1 MVGPCE
7 KKTCLSPFDA
17 AVLIALSLVFGT
29 VLSTLAFIPM
39 PENIRAF
46 LSYAAVQAAI
56 LAVLFIYIKIRK
68 QPVSVLGVSEKPKPA
83 ALALT
88 PVMAIGAIALFMIV
102 NYIAVYVY
110 AACGIETAVAAP
122 AWDRWENVVLGILT
136 MCVLPAFGEELLFR
150 GAVLG
155 AERRFGDKKAII
167 TVAVVFALYHFNLAQ
182 TWYQLFYGTFLAFI
196 VVKTDNVWY
205 AVSLHFFNNL
215 FVQLLS
221 LIPSIGALDVFSWA
235 NMGILLS
242 ISLGGAGILSTS
254 GLLFLRTVGDKKL
267 SGKTA
272 EADAVTLKAD
282 RTANCALI
290 GGLAII
296 WIITVIISLTGA
308 L

>member
-1 MVGPCE
+1 MVEPRE
-7 KKTCLSPFDA
+7 KKTYLRPFDA
-17 AVLIALSLVFGT
+17 AALVALSLVFGT
-29 VLSTLAFIPM
+29 VLSALAFIPM

-46 LSYAAVQAAI
+46 VSYAAVQAAI
-56 LAVLFIYIKIRK
+56 LAVLFIYIKVRK
-68 QPVSVLGVSEKPKPA
+68 QPVSVLGVSAKPKLA
-83 ALALT
+83 AMALT

-110 AACGIETAVAAP
+110 AACGIETSVASP
-122 AWDRWENVVLGILT
+122 SWDRWENVVLSILT
-136 MCVLPAFGEELLFR
+136 MCILPAFGEELLFR

-167 TVAVVFALYHFNLAQ
+167 IAAVVFALYHFNLAQ
-182 TWYQLFYGTFLAFI
+182 TWYQLFYGTFIAFI

-215 FVQLLS
+215 FVQLLA

-242 ISLGGAGILSTS
+242 ISLGGMGILTTS
-254 GLLFLRTVGDKKL
+254 GLLFLRTAGDKKL
-267 SGKTA
+267 SGKAEEA
-272 EADAVTLKAD
+272 EALTLKED
-282 RTANCALI
+282 RIANYALI

-296 WIITVIISLTGA
+296 WIITVIISLTGV